1 MGAQE
6 QDLWADAEEE
16 ESDFWTRRAFHAF
29 TVTAIVAASA
39 ASVASAGA
47 VVELGRC
54 SVLCALCSPG
64 GVVQLRCAKPSECRR
79 LLKVEP
85 VPSASHEQAQPF
97 FALCY

>member
-29 TVTAIVAASA
+29 TVTVIVAASA

-47 VVELGRC
+47 VVELSRC
-54 SVLCALCSPG
+54 SVLPG

>member
-29 TVTAIVAASA
+29 TVTVVVAASA

-54 SVLCALCSPG
+54 SVLSG
-64 GVVQLRCAKPSECRR
+64 WCRAAAVR
-79 LLKVEP
+79 
-85 VPSASHEQAQPF
+85 QAQRMSSITQSGTSPKRF
-97 FALCY
+97 T